1 MVLDLPLSGK
11 AVRLLVTARRFRCD
25 MAQCSQRI
33 FTERFH
39 GGILRPWG
47 RRTARVDDLLHHL
60 GLALG
65 GWPAA
70 SFARRL
76 MLVVGNDTLLRLVRR
91 RARPP
96 IAAPTVIGIDDWA
109 WRRN

>member
-1 MVLDLPLSGK
+1 MALDLPLSGK
-11 AVRLLVTARRFRCD
+11 VVRLLVAPRRFRCD

-33 FTERFH
+33 FTERFD

-65 GWPAA
+65 GRPGAG
-70 SFARRL
+70 FARRL

-91 RARPP
+91 RAQPP
-96 IAAPTVIGIDDWA
+96 VAAPRVIGIDD
-109 WRRN
+109 